1 MRIFKIRS
9 SGYHMLNFIAIDLR
23 VTTVQDIQD
32 YASLI
37 FGTQCS
43 SSHRVGLLYKGQ
55 LCVSRN
61 LLMFIL
67 I

>member
-1 MRIFKIRS
+1 
-9 SGYHMLNFIAIDLR
+9 MLNFIAIDLR